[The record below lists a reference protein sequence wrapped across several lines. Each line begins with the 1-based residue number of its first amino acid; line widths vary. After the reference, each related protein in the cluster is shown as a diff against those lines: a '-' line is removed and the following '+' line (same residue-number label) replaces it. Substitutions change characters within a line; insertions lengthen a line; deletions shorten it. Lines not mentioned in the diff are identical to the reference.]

1 MDWLGQLIKAAL
13 EVLFQTVKFPQSWEV
28 AQTKEKKQEEEK

>member
-13 EVLFQTVKFPQSWEV
+13 EALFQTVKFPQSWEM
-28 AQTKEKKQEEEK
+28 AQTKENKDEEK